1 MAGLAGSI
9 PLNLQSREHLT
20 FCTDQDMQ
28 ILGFA
33 LSDGMYCKKHCQGS
47 FVPWDPVGLE
57 GGCYCILPCSKNP
70 EGGAV
75 QVMKVDTMDAFAQE
89 RDREV
94 RSILQSIN
102 DLAQI
107 MKDLSTLVID
117 QGTVLD
123 RIDYNME
130 QVSLQPCGARAQTGT
145 PPCSQPPL

>member
-1 MAGLAGSI
+1 
-9 PLNLQSREHLT
+9 
-20 FCTDQDMQ
+20 
-28 ILGFA
+28 
-33 LSDGMYCKKHCQGS
+33 
-47 FVPWDPVGLE
+47 
-57 GGCYCILPCSKNP
+57 
-70 EGGAV
+70 
-75 QVMKVDTMDAFAQE
+75 MKVDTQDAFAQE

-130 QVSLQPCGARAQTGT
+130 QVQPVHLQRMIN
-145 PPCSQPPL
+145 QPPIGGLAYPE

>member
-1 MAGLAGSI
+1 MPSWCSGNASD
-9 PLNLQSREHLT
+9 SR
-20 FCTDQDMQ
+20 
-28 ILGFA
+28 G
-33 LSDGMYCKKHCQGS
+33 
-47 FVPWDPVGLE
+47 
-57 GGCYCILPCSKNP
+57 
-70 EGGAV
+70 V
-75 QVMKVDTMDAFAQE
+75 QVMKVDTLDAFAQE

-130 QVSLQPCGARAQTGT
+130 QVPCLSVHSCQTNLCHSLKAGRAAAGL
-145 PPCSQPPL
+145 PLHSRAMLHCKVLS